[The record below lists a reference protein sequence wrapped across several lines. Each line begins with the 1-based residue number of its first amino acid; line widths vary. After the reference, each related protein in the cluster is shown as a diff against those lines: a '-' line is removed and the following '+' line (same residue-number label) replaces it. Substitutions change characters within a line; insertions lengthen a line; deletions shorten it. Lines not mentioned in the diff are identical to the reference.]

1 MSKVYIET
9 QFASIAHA
17 SAINA
22 FYNRIQEKAGKL
34 EFLNSI
40 KKHPILKNYDPL
52 NRPTLNIT
60 GPEFDDS
67 SYHIFISGKDSL
79 SKSLKDS
86 SIERID
92 EITREVGFHI
102 CMHFLSK
109 TSISKDFR
117 SGMSELLKYFI
128 EVNYLSD
135 GKIHF
140 DPTEHWK
147 GFDQKKWKEEGV
159 GECLYE
165 MNGGII
171 YDSAVKLFKQFG
183 FAQHYSSRTLE
194 SLLLLKYTIAGRED
208 PNFNPAEHIMEK
220 AIERWVLNKLS

>member
-1 MSKVYIET
+1 MSKVYIEP

-22 FYNRIQEKAGKL
+22 FYNRIQDKTGKL

-40 KKHPILKNYDPL
+40 RKHPILKNYDLL
-52 NRPTLNIT
+52 NRTTLNIS

-67 SYHIFISGKDSL
+67 SYHIFSSGTNFL
-79 SKSLKDS
+79 SKSLKDF
-86 SIERID
+86 SIERIV
-92 EITREVGFHI
+92 EITREVGFYI

-109 TSISKDFR
+109 IPIPEDFK
-117 SGMSELLKYFI
+117 SGMRELLKYFI

-140 DPTEHWK
+140 NPIGHWN
-147 GFDQKKWKEEGV
+147 GFNQKKWKEKGV

-171 YDSAVKLFKQFG
+171 YYSAVKLFKQFG

-208 PNFNPAEHIMEK
+208 PNFNPTNHNMEK
-220 AIERWVLNKLS
+220 AIERWILYKLS

>member
-1 MSKVYIET
+1 M
-9 QFASIAHA
+9 
-17 SAINA
+17 
-22 FYNRIQEKAGKL
+22 
-34 EFLNSI
+34 
-40 KKHPILKNYDPL
+40 KNYEPL
-52 NRPTLNIT
+52 SPPTLNIT

-67 SYHIFISGKDSL
+67 SYHIFRSGTDSL
-79 SKSLKDS
+79 SKSLKDL
-86 SIERID
+86 SIERIH

-109 TSISKDFR
+109 ISLSKDFKT
-117 SGMSELLKYFI
+117 GMRELLKYFI

-135 GKIHF
+135 GRIHF
-140 DPTEHWK
+140 DPIEHWE
-147 GFDQKKWKEEGV
+147 GFNQKEWEEKGV

-194 SLLLLKYTIAGRED
+194 SLLLLKYKIAGRED
-208 PNFNPAEHIMEK
+208 PDFNPTDHKMEK
-220 AIERWVLNKLS
+220 AIERWILNKLT